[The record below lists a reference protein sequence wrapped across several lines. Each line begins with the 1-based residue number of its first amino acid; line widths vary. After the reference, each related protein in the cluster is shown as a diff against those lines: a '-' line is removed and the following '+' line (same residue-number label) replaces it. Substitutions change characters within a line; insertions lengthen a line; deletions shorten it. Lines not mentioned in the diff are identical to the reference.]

1 MDLDVQILSR
11 DVIKLSRMTMD
22 NVIKFVEFKHIE
34 AMRFKKIVDEI
45 TR

>member
-34 AMRFKKIVDEI
+34 SMRFKKIVDEI